1 MWCGVVCQRALWMP
15 PDWAVLVETT
25 GALKLVGGKMK
36 WFSVDD
42 QIGLSCPV
50 LSRAELIGS
59 GSCLEIPSR
68 STLINK

>member
-1 MWCGVVCQRALWMP
+1 MP
-15 PDWAVLVETT
+15 PEWAVLVETT
-25 GALKLVGGKMK
+25 GASKLVGGKMK

-68 STLINK
+68 STLMNK